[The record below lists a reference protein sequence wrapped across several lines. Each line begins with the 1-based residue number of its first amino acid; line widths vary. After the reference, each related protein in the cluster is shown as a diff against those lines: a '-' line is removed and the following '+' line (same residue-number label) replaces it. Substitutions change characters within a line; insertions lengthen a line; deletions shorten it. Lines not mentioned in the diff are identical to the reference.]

1 MSRDMAVGTPAHLT
15 VIDPEKPFTYDAE
28 KDFQKP
34 NTPFQGWELRGR
46 AVYTIVDGQV
56 VFECQ

>member
-1 MSRDMAVGTPAHLT
+1 MAVGTPAHLT